1 MMRTTL
7 ALEDTLAGELKKR
20 ALETGKSFKQV
31 VNETLLLGLQK
42 TERSPRAYRL
52 KPARLGLPQPGFD
65 LDKALQLAD
74 ILEDKAISGKLE
86 QRK

>member
-1 MMRTTL
+1 MRTTL

-20 ALETGKSFKQV
+20 SLETGKSFKQV
-31 VNETLLLGLQK
+31 VNETLLLGLQQ
-42 TERSPRAYRL
+42 TARRPQAYRL
-52 KPARLGLPQPGFD
+52 KPASLGSPRAGFD

-74 ILEDKAISGKLE
+74 TLEDGALAGKLE